1 MLSFF
6 DFVSLGNSLL
16 FGLMMPT
23 KEVLLVISFVAND
36 KLVKKLTVVT
46 VLSQPI
52 DSKCRKYSYTDQFET
67 ERYEIMIY

>member
-1 MLSFF
+1 
-6 DFVSLGNSLL
+6 
-16 FGLMMPT
+16 MPT